1 MGHNCAVKN
10 AKRREKLATVLLDL
24 AKYVLT
30 AIAAASLF
38 AKEVMTWGTAILSFA
53 LAIALLTIAWFLIPS
68 D

>member
-1 MGHNCAVKN
+1 MKN
-10 AKRREKLATVLLDL
+10 AKRREKLAAVLLDL

-38 AKEVMTWGTAILSFA
+38 TKEIMTWLTAVLSA
-53 LAIALLTIAWFLIPS
+53 LLAITLITVAWFLIPS

>member
-1 MGHNCAVKN
+1 MKN
-10 AKRREKLATVLLDL
+10 AKRREKLAAVLFDL

-38 AKEVMTWGTAILSFA
+38 TKEVMTWLTALLSFA
-53 LAIALLTIAWFLIPS
+53 LAIAMITIAWFLIPS